1 MRDDAPM
8 NPIEQLFAGT
18 FAAWV
23 TILDGMRDTLVLVPG
38 RYPGVRFTGAE
49 LSVIIDHIDALAEF
63 FENKS
68 EEWTDPPGDEE

>member
-1 MRDDAPM
+1 M

-23 TILDGMRDTLVLVPG
+23 TIIDGMRDALVLVPG
-38 RYPGVRFTGAE
+38 RYPGVRFTHGE
-49 LSVIIDHIDALAEF
+49 LSTILDHIDALAEF

>member
-1 MRDDAPM
+1 M

-38 RYPGVRFTGAE
+38 RYPGVRFTGQE
-49 LSVIIDHIDALAEF
+49 LTIIMSHIDYLAEF

>member
-1 MRDDAPM
+1 MRDDASM

-38 RYPGVRFTGAE
+38 RYPGVRFTGEE
-49 LSVIIDHIDALAEF
+49 LTTIMSHIDYLAEF

-68 EEWTDPPGDEE
+68 EEWTDGDEE

>member
-1 MRDDAPM
+1 M